1 MRNRRL
7 LDVAVNVPVNVM
19 LNVLV
24 GIVAMAA
31 AGLPGS
37 RAFSAGETT
46 VTSLAQKTHFHGIAV
61 DPGDPSRLY
70 LATHHGLFRVG
81 PDGKARRISK
91 TGDDF
96 MGFTPHPTDASIL
109 YASGHPAGGGN
120 LGFIAS
126 RNGGKSWTR
135 ISTGVRGP
143 VDFHQ
148 MDVSRVDPKV
158 IYGVHGGLQVS
169 NDGGRSWRIAGPTP
183 KGLIDL
189 AASAKDVNVLYAA
202 TGGGLLKSIDAGR
215 SWQYTYGLRR
225 PVTMVQTTSRGDVY
239 AFVVG
244 TGLIRTMEPGASWRT
259 IGGSLGKNY
268 ILHLAVDPTDD
279 SNLYAVTLSP
289 QTRRHAV
296 LASGDGGRSWSPLGR
311 ATR

>member
-1 MRNRRL
+1 MRNRSL
-7 LDVAVNVPVNVM
+7 
-19 LNVLV
+19 LNVLA

-31 AGLPGS
+31 AGLPAS
-37 RAFSAGETT
+37 CALSAGETT
-46 VTSLAQKTHFHGIAV
+46 VTSLAGKSHFHGIAV
-61 DPGDPSRLY
+61 DPGDPSRLF

-91 TGDDF
+91 THDDF

-126 RNGGKSWTR
+126 RNGGRSWKQ
-135 ISTGVRGP
+135 ISKGIRGP

-169 NDGGRSWRIAGPTP
+169 NDGGRSWRMAGPTP

-202 TGGGLLKSIDAGR
+202 TRGGLLKSMDAGR
-215 SWQYTYGLRR
+215 SWQYTYILRR

-244 TGLIRTMEPGASWRT
+244 TGLIRTMEPGLNWRST
-259 IGGSLGKNY
+259 GGSLGNNY
-268 ILHLAVDPTDD
+268 ILHLAVDPTDE
-279 SNLYAVTLSP
+279 SNLYAITFSP
-289 QTRRHAV
+289 QTRRNVV
-296 LASGDGGRSWSPLGR
+296 LASGDGGRSWSPLGG
-311 ATR
+311 TTK